1 MTGSKRACSWVFT
14 SSLAALLFAAACS
27 GGLPHPNAPD
37 ADRATV
43 KWPAVQLTDLKD
55 GRSIYRSKCGGCHR
69 LYLPSKFSPEH
80 WQASMTE
87 MSARAGLNASQR
99 SKLEAY
105 LWSLSS
111 RPVPKPNPEDKPQ
124 TEADN

>member
-27 GGLPHPNAPD
+27 AGLPRPAAVD
-37 ADRATV
+37 ASRAATR
-43 KWPAVQLTDLKD
+43 WPAVQLTDLND
-55 GRSIYRSKCGGCHR
+55 GRTIYVRKCGGCHR
-69 LYLPSKFSPEH
+69 LYQPSKFTPEH

-87 MSARAGLNASQR
+87 MSARAGLNTSQR

-105 LWSLSS
+105 LWALSS
-111 RPVPKPNPEDKPQ
+111 RPAPKADPNAKTDK
-124 TEADN
+124 